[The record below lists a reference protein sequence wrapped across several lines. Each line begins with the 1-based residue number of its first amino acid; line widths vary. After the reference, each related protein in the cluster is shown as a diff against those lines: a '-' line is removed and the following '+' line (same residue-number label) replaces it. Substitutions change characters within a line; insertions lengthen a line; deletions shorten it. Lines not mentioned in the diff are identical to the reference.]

1 MMKNSNTD
9 RDDYSFINEV
19 IKKKPADKKK
29 IALYILSALAFV
41 AVAAALA
48 ALVFVKVTSIA
59 ENRWSGE
66 SSSKIEIPKDDEP
79 GNDQGENSGSQTDEG
94 ETEGSSDSE
103 EGSDEEVTAEDI
115 EVTLSHYEEL
125 CAQMEQIAAD
135 RQDTFVRIVGVESEV
150 DYFNESYQNTQETT
164 GLIVANND
172 SEVYILAASDS
183 LSSEADIQ
191 VMLPDSVYVDA
202 SIVRADK
209 ETGLVV
215 VSVPKNKIPG
225 SIRGNLQTAVLGNS
239 YFVKRGQPVIAIGEM
254 AGYKETVSF
263 GHITSIGNLYPYYD
277 IQYSLIATDIQM
289 NSSGGRG
296 FLMNMD
302 GEIIGVITKK
312 TVPSDVSVYTAIG
325 ISELKNLIERLSN
338 GEKEV
343 YIGVKAEEITDT
355 VSRRTEMPKGM
366 LVKEVQNDGPAML
379 AGILPM
385 DIITEIDGNEIIGY
399 SAYRAWLRSASPGEV
414 VKIKALR
421 SGKEGYEEAVF
432 EVTVG
437 ER

>member
-1 MMKNSNTD
+1 MKNSNTD

-79 GNDQGENSGSQTDEG
+79 GNDQGEDSGSQTDED

-103 EGSDEEVTAEDI
+103 EGSDEEITAEDI

-135 RQDTFVRIVGVESEV
+135 RQDTFVRVVGVESEV

-183 LSSEADIQ
+183 LSSAADIQ
-191 VMLPDSVYVDA
+191 VMLSDSVYVDA

-277 IQYSLIATDIQM
+277 IQYSL
-289 NSSGGRG
+289 
-296 FLMNMD
+296 
-302 GEIIGVITKK
+302 
-312 TVPSDVSVYTAIG
+312 
-325 ISELKNLIERLSN
+325 
-338 GEKEV
+338 
-343 YIGVKAEEITDT
+343 
-355 VSRRTEMPKGM
+355 
-366 LVKEVQNDGPAML
+366 
-379 AGILPM
+379 
-385 DIITEIDGNEIIGY
+385 
-399 SAYRAWLRSASPGEV
+399 
-414 VKIKALR
+414 
-421 SGKEGYEEAVF
+421 
-432 EVTVG
+432 
-437 ER
+437 